1 MASTGGKD
9 WDKEMAKI
17 DKQLESISDAQLFP
31 EKKGP
36 AAAAPA
42 AKATVTTERE
52 QTTSWPAI
60 LRLTLSVLLGV
71 GILFWPYANRCGVGL
86 VGYLAAVI
94 VVAASG
100 VWSAVWTWRH
110 RTARAHVLS
119 ILLIVYGLILGASE
133 TLPRIG
139 YAKQALP
146 WSCVAPEAPAA
157 RTPQPTGTPNT
168 KTP

>member
-1 MASTGGKD
+1 MSGSGAGRD

-31 EKKGP
+31 EKKGTT
-36 AAAAPA
+36 ATPA
-42 AKATVTTERE
+42 AKAAVTEERA
-52 QTTSWPAI
+52 QTASWPAI

-71 GILFWPYANRCGVGL
+71 GILFWPYANRCGIGL
-86 VGYLAAVI
+86 AGYLAAV
-94 VVAASG
+94 VVVTASG

-119 ILLIVYGLILGASE
+119 VLLIMYGLILGAIE

-139 YAKQALP
+139 YARQALS
-146 WSCVAPEAPAA
+146 WSCTASPV
-157 RTPQPTGTPNT
+157 TPNPTPNT
-168 KTP
+168 KTNPKAP